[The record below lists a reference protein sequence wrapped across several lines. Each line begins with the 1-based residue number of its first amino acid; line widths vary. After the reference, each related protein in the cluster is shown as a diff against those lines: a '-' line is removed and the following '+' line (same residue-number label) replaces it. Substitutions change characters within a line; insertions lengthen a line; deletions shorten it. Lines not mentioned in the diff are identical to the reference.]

1 MVTFR
6 SLVEIRHVVPLRQ
19 VQSFWGCR
27 AKLVSRMM
35 PDKMVMPSAM
45 TGVTMFQQLVQPE
58 QMLQEII
65 CP

>member
-35 PDKMVMPSAM
+35 PDKMVMPPAM
-45 TGVTMFQQLVQPE
+45 TGVTMFQQLVQP
-58 QMLQEII
+58 
-65 CP
+65 